1 MSFHASL
8 SRGRVVLVTLGVML
22 SLFMASMEATVVAT
36 AMPTIVA
43 QLGGLASYSWVFS
56 AYMLASTTT
65 MPLFGKLSDLHG
77 RRPIYTLAVALFLA
91 GSFLSG
97 QARSMEQLIAF
108 RVIQGLGA
116 GGLLPL
122 AFIFVGD
129 MFTLE
134 ERARVQGLFS
144 GVWGVSSIIGP
155 LLGGFLVDQV
165 SWHWV
170 FYINI
175 LPGLIATALVW
186 AGWSD
191 RPHPS
196 GAARP
201 AVDYAGA
208 GLLTAGVVTLLLGL
222 FELGSPISWPL
233 LAAALL
239 LFVGLYWVERHA
251 PDPVLPI
258 PLFRDRLFAVACAHG
273 LLAGWAVFGSA
284 SFVPL
289 FAQAVLGT
297 SATAA
302 GATLMPQLIGWVGA
316 SIIGSRL
323 LLRFSYRTL
332 ALTGMTLLTLG
343 TALMLQV
350 SINASQLSIMLNLA
364 LMGVGMGLSV
374 PAFLIAVQSTVPW
387 QALGSATSTLQ
398 FSRSIGGALGVSV
411 MGAVLALRL
420 TSALAA
426 AGVDTSVIQQLLD
439 PVAQASS
446 ATALEN
452 TLRLA
457 LAGAVREI
465 FIIALVAVVLGWM
478 VTALAPAGQIAEL
491 ATRRAA
497 SSNVN
502 SPHRLDQA
510 LNAGEEGE
518 AAGQPTSGTI
528 LEIGD

>member
-1 MSFHASL
+1 MS
-8 SRGRVVLVTLGVML
+8 RKRIVLVTLGVML

-56 AYMLASTTT
+56 VYMLASTTT
-65 MPLFGKLSDLHG
+65 MPIFGKLSDLYG
-77 RRPIYTLAVALFLA
+77 RKPVYTFAVALFLA

-97 QARSMEQLIAF
+97 QAQSMEQLIVF
-108 RVIQGLGA
+108 RLIQGLGA

-144 GVWGVSSIIGP
+144 GVWGISSIIGP

-165 SWHWV
+165 SWRWV

-175 LPGLIATALVW
+175 VPGLIATALVW
-186 AGWSD
+186 AGWMD
-191 RPHPS
+191 KLRPT
-196 GAARP
+196 GTARP
-201 AVDYAGA
+201 AVDIAGV

-222 FELGSPISWPL
+222 FELGSPLSWPL
-233 LAAALL
+233 LVLALL
-239 LFVGLYWVERHA
+239 FFVGLYRIEQRA
-251 PDPVLPI
+251 PDPVLPV
-258 PLFRDRLFAVACAHG
+258 PLFRDRLFAVACGHG

-323 LLRFSYRTL
+323 LLRFSYRLL
-332 ALTGMTLLTLG
+332 AMTGMTLLTLG

-350 SINASQLSIMLNLA
+350 GTQASQLSIMLNLG

-398 FSRSIGGALGVSV
+398 FSRSIGGTLGVSV
-411 MGAVLALRL
+411 MGAVLAFRL
-420 TSALAA
+420 TSALTALGA
-426 AGVDTSVIQQLLD
+426 DASIIRQLLD
-439 PVAQASS
+439 PLAQASS
-446 ATALEN
+446 ATALGES
-452 TLRLA
+452 LRIV
-457 LAGAVREI
+457 LAGAIREM
-465 FIIALVAVVLGWM
+465 FIIALAAVVLGWM

-491 ATRRAA
+491 ATRRAGGSTAFLGAGEGAEVTGQPA
-497 SSNVN
+497 SS
-502 SPHRLDQA
+502 
-510 LNAGEEGE
+510 
-518 AAGQPTSGTI
+518 TM
-528 LEIGD
+528 LEP